1 MLSERVYQLFRQSV
15 EAKMEVGEEL
25 APLIAQASE
34 TVVQALLNEKKVL
47 CCGNGASAALVQI
60 FTSAMLD
67 RFEKERPSL
76 PAIWLGSNVATYTA
90 ISAEKSINDVFA
102 KPVRALGSEGDI
114 LLLASSSGNSSNLVQ
129 AITAAHDRGI
139 HVIALTGRDG
149 GDISSLMD
157 VKDLELRAATG
168 KRSRIHEIHLLTIF
182 SLLDL
187 IDFQLFGME

>member
-34 TVVQALLNEKKVL
+34 TIVQALLNEKKVL

-60 FTSAMLD
+60 FTSAMID

-90 ISAEKSINDVFA
+90 ISAEKGINDVFA

-114 LLLASSSGNSSNLVQ
+114 LLVASSSGNSSNLIQ

-157 VKDLELRAATG
+157 VKDLELRASTG